1 AAACSRRRAIET
13 VHNEFKTYLRG
24 PRTQAPRTDPRPG
37 PPGTTG
43 LPHHLPGSPR
53 HRRLRRRRHPDP
65 ISFTATLPAARR
77 TITTAR
83 HDMHPALAHTGTE
96 IPSALIPRRDRRI
109 SVRAVKQTRSP
120 RTCKASHQRP
130 KHTTPPAPPP
140 PLGRPTPPSLTSA
153 NKPQKIH
160 RTPLRFLAL
169 RPRDSKVHNAVAHWR
184 ATRPHRPGSLRTA
197 AILAG
202 MK

>member
-1 AAACSRRRAIET
+1 VVRVAGGGGPGRKLRARTPDLARQELWAYLIIYQALRAIAAYAAAGT
-13 VHNEFKTYLRG
+13 RG
-24 PRTQAPRTDPRPG
+24 LDPGR
-37 PPGTTG
+37 
-43 LPHHLPGSPR
+43 
-53 HRRLRRRRHPDP
+53 

-120 RTCKASHQRP
+120 RTCKASHQSP

-140 PLGRPTPPSLTSA
+140 PPARPTPPSLTSA
-153 NKPQKIH
+153 NKPQKNH